1 MKRTNIILA
10 LIAVLTLTAQTAVAK
25 KKTQP
30 VLSTLRGYPSGT
42 IDEYHFHGSS
52 AVVRGRFVNMPHRD
66 FSTFVLEGTNL
77 FTNQDGVWNITIDA
91 DGTFLEQ
98 VRLPHSGW
106 FYFKGADIQPAFIA
120 VGDTLD
126 ITIDGKKEND
136 ALLSGSGATGEVNR
150 IWPKLDK
157 QFKSAET
164 QTPWEGLDRD
174 FMLAWKSR
182 KVKELDHIAQ
192 AIDADTISLLRDCS
206 PYARDVLKTSL
217 LSVPFEELCEAAKI
231 WSWKISRDDGKQDSA
246 LVIRPAEWFDFL
258 SARQAYLLD
267 NPLVLFAEYG
277 GHLINSM
284 EFYCLNAYLFLGNNM
299 ERWAKSTD
307 SDELGIYKE
316 NFILPRDY
324 DAALHREM
332 LDYDKGRLLTVSDYY
347 AMASDSIRTR
357 YGLDRTGFMMQLC
370 LLHRV
375 LDFDEEGSP
384 DWFLNKKAEELSGA
398 MRQFTDP
405 AICHHAVD
413 AYRHFVAER
422 EGRAVAASSAA
433 TPGDSIF
440 QSLLDRYAGN
450 VIYMDFWGIGCGPCR
465 AGMINQRA
473 LVEQYK
479 DAPVRFLY
487 LCNEKD
493 SPRLPS
499 EKFLTDNNI
508 QGEHIFLTSDEW
520 NHLATKFQF
529 YAIPFTL
536 LIDRQGNIVE
546 KNDPPTA
553 RMIDG
558 LLK

>member
-1 MKRTNIILA
+1 MILA
-10 LIAVLTLTAQTAVAK
+10 LYAVLMLVAQTAAAK

-30 VLSTLRGYPSGT
+30 VLSTLRGYPSGV
-42 IDEYHFHGSS
+42 IDEYHFHGGT
-52 AVVRGRFVNMPHRD
+52 AVLRGRFVNMPGRN
-66 FSTFVLEGTNL
+66 FSTFVLEGTDQ
-77 FTNQDGVWNITIDA
+77 FTNQEFVRSITIDA

-106 FYFKGADIQPAFIA
+106 FYFQGAEIQPAFIA

-126 ITIDGKKEND
+126 ITIDGTQKYD

-150 IWPKLDK
+150 IWPELYK
-157 QFKSAET
+157 QFKSDET
-164 QTPWEGLDRD
+164 RTPWEGLDRD

-182 KVKELDHIAQ
+182 KVKEQDHVARV
-192 AIDADTISLLRDCS
+192 IDADTLSLLRDCS
-206 PYARDVLKTSL
+206 PFARDVLKTSL
-217 LSVPFEELCEAAKI
+217 LLVPFGELCEAAQI
-231 WSWKISRDDGKQDSA
+231 WSWKIRSDDGKQDPA
-246 LVIRPAEWFDFL
+246 LVIRLAEWFDFL

-267 NPLVLFAEYG
+267 NPLVLFADDG
-277 GHLINSM
+277 GHLINAM
-284 EFYCLNAYLFLGNNM
+284 EFYGLNAYLFLRNAM
-299 ERWAKSTD
+299 VRWTKSTD
-307 SDELGIYKE
+307 SDELGNYKA
-316 NFILPRDY
+316 NFILPHDY

-332 LDYDKGRLLTVSDYY
+332 LEYDKGRLLTVSDYY

-384 DWFLNKKAEELSGA
+384 DWYLNKKAEELAGA
-398 MRQFTDP
+398 MPQFTDP
-405 AICHHAVD
+405 AICHHAID
-413 AYRHFVAER
+413 AYRRFVVER

-440 QSLLDRYAGN
+440 QSLLNRYAGN

-465 AGMINQRA
+465 AGMLEQRA

-493 SPRLPS
+493 SPREPS

-508 QGEHIFLTSDEW
+508 QGEHLFLTSDEW

-529 YAIPFTL
+529 YAIPFSL
-536 LIDRQGNIVE
+536 LIDRKGNIVE
-546 KNDPPTA
+546 KNVAPTA
-553 RMIDG
+553 AKIDE
-558 LLK
+558 LLD